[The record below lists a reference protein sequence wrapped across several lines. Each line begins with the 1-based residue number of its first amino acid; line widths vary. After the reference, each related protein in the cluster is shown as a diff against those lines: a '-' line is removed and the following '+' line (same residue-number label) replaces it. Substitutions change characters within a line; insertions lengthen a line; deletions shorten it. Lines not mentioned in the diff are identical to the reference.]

1 MGPEEST
8 VEKERRIDYSD
19 PNLTLDA
26 NEDTWAWRRRIRSDP
41 RAHLAYRCL
50 VGTVG
55 ALVTVIGLIAVP
67 APGPGWLIVFI
78 GLTILASE
86 FEFAQRLLH
95 FARRHVSGW
104 NDWVMARPIWVRA
117 VLGLTT
123 VAFVWALV
131 WAWLVW
137 QGVPEFFPDWAEGL
151 LRMAPG
157 ID

>member
-1 MGPEEST
+1 
-8 VEKERRIDYSD
+8 
-19 PNLTLDA
+19 
-26 NEDTWAWRRRIRSDP
+26 
-41 RAHLAYRCL
+41 
-50 VGTVG
+50 
-55 ALVTVIGLIAVP
+55 
-67 APGPGWLIVFI
+67 LIVFI

-95 FARRHVSGW
+95 FARRHVSRW
-104 NDWVMARPIWVRA
+104 NDWVMARPIWLRA

-123 VAFVWALV
+123 LAFVWALV

-137 QGVPEFFPDWAEGL
+137 QGVPEIFPDWAEGL